1 MVDASA
7 IMAVIME
14 EPGRERVINFTKNA
28 VIVSPDIVGYEIG
41 NGLTKMMRK
50 KIIDKKGM
58 IKSIQYFKRIPIKLV
73 EIDLENALNIAW
85 EYKIY
90 KIYKIYA
97 YDAYYLESA
106 KRLNLSLLTFDE
118 NMRRIGKEIG
128 LTVLGGK

>member
-90 KIYKIYA
+90 A